1 MKQDN
6 ESSYGEQKL
15 QVVAPASYSAEPLA
29 LINCGEFSLL
39 ISSKDIVTLIS
50 AQKII
55 PTQTIVSAQKLL
67 ASKTAHA
74 CGEIEFEQQVIP
86 VFAFNKALQLQTRL
100 PSSHMTLV
108 VLQYESRLFA
118 ICCSGLE
125 KLNAA
130 DLHFHDVPL
139 SMSNR
144 KQPFAEFAIVN
155 NLAAGL
161 SSAAELWR
169 LLHFRKAV
177 QAMPLIQAQVR
188 IQGAG

>member
-1 MKQDN
+1 MKQDSEN
-6 ESSYGEQKL
+6 NYGEQKL
-15 QVVAPASYSAEPLA
+15 QVVAPASHLAEPLA

-50 AQKII
+50 AQKM
-55 PTQTIVSAQKLL
+55 VSAQKV
-67 ASKTAHA
+67 APSKAA
-74 CGEIEFEQQVIP
+74 QVCGEIEFEQQMIP
-86 VFAFNKALQLQTRL
+86 VFAFNKSLQLQPKL
-100 PSSHMTLV
+100 LSMQMTLV
-108 VLQYESRLFA
+108 VLQHESYLFA

-130 DLHFHDVPL
+130 DLHFYKVPL

-155 NLAAGL
+155 RVAAGL

-169 LLHFRKAV
+169 LLSLRKAV
-177 QAMPLIQAQVR
+177 PLMPSVQSQIL

>member
-6 ESSYGEQKL
+6 ENNYGAQTL
-15 QVVAPASYSAEPLA
+15 QVVAPASHSAEPLA

-50 AQKII
+50 AQK
-55 PTQTIVSAQKLL
+55 LL

-74 CGEIEFEQQVIP
+74 CGEVEFEQKVIP
-86 VFAFNKALQLQTRL
+86 VFVFNKALQLQPRL
-100 PSSHMTLV
+100 PSAHMTVV
-108 VLQYESRLFA
+108 VLQHESRLFA

-130 DLHFHDVPL
+130 DLHFHKVPL

-155 NLAAGL
+155 NIAAGL

-169 LLHFRKAV
+169 LLSLRKAV
-177 QAMPLIQAQVR
+177 QTMPLVQMQVL